1 MLKLYLDVN
10 IYNRLF
16 DDQMEVRIR
25 LETIAIFSIL
35 QKIKSGDFG
44 LLWSFVIDYENSLNP
59 YDDIRVS

>member
-10 IYNRLF
+10 IYNRPF
-16 DDQMEVRIR
+16 DDQIEARIR

-44 LLWSFVIDYENSLNP
+44 LL
-59 YDDIRVS
+59 